1 MLLVAI
7 TFLVSLVMTND
18 ASLLIL
24 MPITVEMG
32 MISRKNLLN
41 TVIMQII
48 AANVGSMLAPF
59 GNPQNIIIFL
69 RYYRLLYILSRD
81 ITCICS
87 INPSSFYIYI
97 LFYKIRK
104 IKNKL

>member
-1 MLLVAI
+1 VLLVAI

-24 MPITVEMG
+24 IPITVEMG

-69 RYYRLLYILSRD
+69 RYHRLLYILSLGYYLHLQYQ
-81 ITCICS
+81 
-87 INPSSFYIYI
+87 PFFFLHLHSF
-97 LFYKIRK
+97 L
-104 IKNKL
+104 